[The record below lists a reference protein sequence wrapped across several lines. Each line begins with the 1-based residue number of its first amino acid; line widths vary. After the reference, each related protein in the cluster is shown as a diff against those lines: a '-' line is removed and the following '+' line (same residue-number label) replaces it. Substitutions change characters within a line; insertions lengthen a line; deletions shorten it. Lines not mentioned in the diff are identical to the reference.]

1 MKYEPANGSTLSAT
15 PTRAREPAAR
25 GRSAP
30 SAPSVEPA
38 PRRTCWC
45 AATASRPTPRRTL
58 QRHPDDVDLRLL
70 GLERTPPVWVWKR
83 IFIVRLVGGLE
94 ALPHDLRPHA
104 AHRAELPPWNTL
116 LWQLKKNASRGP
128 NSSTFS
134 PALSAAS
141 TYAIAFES
149 VNPGLP
155 PSTFSRMWYPE
166 IEIVFHFGTFS
177 RQ

>member
-1 MKYEPANGSTLSAT
+1 M
-15 PTRAREPAAR
+15 
-25 GRSAP
+25 
-30 SAPSVEPA
+30 
-38 PRRTCWC
+38 
-45 AATASRPTPRRTL
+45 
-58 QRHPDDVDLRLL
+58 
-70 GLERTPPVWVWKR
+70 
-83 IFIVRLVGGLE
+83 
-94 ALPHDLRPHA
+94 
-104 AHRAELPPWNTL
+104 

-149 VNPGLP
+149 VNPTSCTAEHP
-155 PSTFSRMWYPE
+155 FSRMWYPE